1 MARRRL
7 SNYFGTRY
15 STILCLY
22 TGYYYFHDSENPDA
36 ETSWHKPRLA
46 FPTDIQPFVYND
58 PEAYMK
64 DAKYSQWDYA
74 KGPFITRAGMTKG
87 STKRVKTIAFIKPN
101 PWRDIALKDPS
112 EIDLDITP
120 IDSIIAWM
128 DGEKAISLRIDEY
141 ARMKAAICGNNW
153 ELVLRFMRENPD
165 NIFTQIYGLYSFSKS
180 EIRLDIPEPGTHGNI
195 MVDFVSTIPS
205 NVIRLKSSHR
215 CTTSPACT
223 KCIYLPSCVE
233 CV

>member
-1 MARRRL
+1 
-7 SNYFGTRY
+7 
-15 STILCLY
+15 
-22 TGYYYFHDSENPDA
+22 
-36 ETSWHKPRLA
+36 
-46 FPTDIQPFVYND
+46 
-58 PEAYMK
+58 MK

-87 STKRVKTIAFIKPN
+87 STKRVKTIAFIKPD
-101 PWRDIALKDPS
+101 PWRDMALKDPS
-112 EIDLDITP
+112 EIDLDVTP

-195 MVDFVSTIPS
+195 MVDFVSTILES
-205 NVIRLKSSHR
+205 HLFSTLHTLYAFKLCLWLVRRRGAEDMHQDSTNERKIYCGLGYFESIR
-215 CTTSPACT
+215 
-223 KCIYLPSCVE
+223 PSCDE
-233 CV
+233 EHSLE